1 MPSLAEMRPS
11 FPNSLLPS
19 PQIKVCGLTL
29 LEDALVCVA
38 AGINAIGINF
48 WPKSKRFHPFAQA
61 SAWLDAVPEQ
71 ITRVAVFVNA
81 DESEVTEIMHSGL
94 LEVAQFHGDESD
106 SYVQKFLDAGIP
118 CIRALSVRTP
128 EDLEKIPLCPAPTIL
143 LDAYQPGVY
152 GGTGRTCDWELAAQ
166 AVRAFPE
173 KRIILSGGLTPA
185 NAAQAF
191 HEVRPAALD
200 LASGV
205 EISPGVKDAALI
217 RQLAKSVRSAMAP
230 CPP

>member
-1 MPSLAEMRPS
+1 MRPA
-11 FPNSLLPS
+11 FPNPLLPA
-19 PQIKVCGLTL
+19 PQIKVCGLTS

-48 WPKSKRFHPFAQA
+48 WSESKRFHPFAQA
-61 SAWLDAVPEQ
+61 SEWLDALPEQ

-81 DESEVTEIMHSGL
+81 DESEVTEIMRSGL
-94 LEVAQFHGDESD
+94 LEVAQFHGDESNA
-106 SYVQKFLDAGIP
+106 YVQKFLDAGIP

-128 EDLEKIPLCPAPTIL
+128 EDLEKIPRCPAPSIL

-152 GGTGRTCDWELAAQ
+152 GGTGRTCDWELAAR
-166 AVRAFPE
+166 AVVEFPE
-173 KRIILSGGLTPA
+173 KRIILSGGLAPA
-185 NAAQAF
+185 NAAQA
-191 HEVRPAALD
+191 HREVRPAALD

-230 CPP
+230 

>member
-1 MPSLAEMRPS
+1 MRPS

-81 DESEVTEIMHSGL
+81 DESEVTKIMHSGL

>member
-1 MPSLAEMRPS
+1 MRPA
-11 FPNSLLPS
+11 FPNPLLP
-19 PQIKVCGLTL
+19 PPRIKVCGLTS

-38 AGINAIGINF
+38 AGIDAIGINF
-48 WPKSKRFHPFAQA
+48 WPKSKRFHSFAHA
-61 SAWLDAVPEQ
+61 GVWLAAVPEL

-81 DESEVTEIMHSGL
+81 DEGEVLKIMRSGL

-106 SYVQKFLDAGIP
+106 AYVQKFLDAGIP

-128 EDLEKIPLCPAPTIL
+128 EDLEKIPRCPAPAIL

-152 GGTGRTCDWELAAQ
+152 GGTGQTCDWELAAR
-166 AVRAFPE
+166 AVREFPE

-185 NAAQAF
+185 NAAQA
-191 HEVRPAALD
+191 HREVRPAALD

-205 EISPGVKDAALI
+205 ETRPGIKDAALI
-217 RQLAKSVRSAMAP
+217 RLLAKSLRSPMAP
-230 CPP
+230 

>member
-1 MPSLAEMRPS
+1 MRPA
-11 FPNSLLPS
+11 FPNPLLPA
-19 PQIKVCGLTL
+19 PQIKVCGLTR
-29 LEDALVCVA
+29 LEDAMVCA
-38 AGINAIGINF
+38 TAGIQAIGINF
-48 WPKSKRFHPFAQA
+48 WLKSKRFHPFAEA
-61 SAWLDAVPEQ
+61 STWLAAVPEQ

-81 DESEVTEIMHSGL
+81 AESEVTEIMHSGL

-106 SYVQKFLDAGIP
+106 ASVQKFLDAGIA

-128 EDLEKIPLCPAPTIL
+128 EDLEKITRCPAPAIL

-185 NAAQAF
+185 NAAQAH

-205 EISPGVKDAALI
+205 EISPGIKDAALI
-217 RQLAKSVRSAMAP
+217 RQLAKSLRSPMAP
-230 CPP
+230 

>member
-1 MPSLAEMRPS
+1 MRPS

>member
-1 MPSLAEMRPS
+1 MRPS
-11 FPNSLLPS
+11 FPNPLLPA
-19 PQIKVCGLTL
+19 PQIKVCGLTR
-29 LEDALVCVA
+29 LEDALECA
-38 AGINAIGINF
+38 AAAIDAIGINF

-61 SAWLDAVPEQ
+61 SKWLATVPEQ
-71 ITRVAVFVNA
+71 LTRVAVFVNA
-81 DESEVTEIMHSGL
+81 DESEVTQIMCSGL

-106 SYVQKFLDAGIP
+106 AYVQKFLDAGIP

-128 EDLEKIPLCPAPTIL
+128 NDLEKIPLCPAPTIL

-152 GGTGRTCDWELAAQ
+152 GGSGRTCNWELAAQ

-185 NAAQAF
+185 NAAQA
-191 HEVRPAALD
+191 HSEVRPAALD

-205 EISPGVKDAALI
+205 ETSPGIKDAALI
-217 RQLAKSVRSAMAP
+217 RLLAKSLRSPMAS
-230 CPP
+230 